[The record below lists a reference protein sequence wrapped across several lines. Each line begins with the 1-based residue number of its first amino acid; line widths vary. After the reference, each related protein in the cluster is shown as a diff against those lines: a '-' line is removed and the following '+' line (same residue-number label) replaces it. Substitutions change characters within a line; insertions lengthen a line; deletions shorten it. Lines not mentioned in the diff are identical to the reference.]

1 MSIKVDLTLK
11 KNKPWWGRKTL
22 KNTEKK
28 LTPYALNSLKSRED
42 SVQFMLMC
50 RGYFNSSISNTRTV
64 FHEPIFSFFFFQS
77 S

>member
-11 KNKPWWGRKTL
+11 KNKPWWGRKRL